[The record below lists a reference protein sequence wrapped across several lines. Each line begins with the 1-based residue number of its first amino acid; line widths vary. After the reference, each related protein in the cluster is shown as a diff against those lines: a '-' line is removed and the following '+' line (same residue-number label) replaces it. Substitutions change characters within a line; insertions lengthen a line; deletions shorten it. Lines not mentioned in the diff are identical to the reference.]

1 MGHVYRYVPYGGT
14 PVWVWVCLIPPDS
27 GTRVWVWV
35 CLIPPDSGTLCGYAP
50 YGGTRVWVCSL
61 WWDTCVGMGVPN
73 SS

>member
-1 MGHVYRYVPYGGT
+1 MGMLLMVGHLCGYGCALFLLTVGHVCGYAPYGGT

-27 GTRVWVWV
+27 GTH
-35 CLIPPDSGTLCGYAP
+35 
-50 YGGTRVWVCSL
+50 VWVCSL